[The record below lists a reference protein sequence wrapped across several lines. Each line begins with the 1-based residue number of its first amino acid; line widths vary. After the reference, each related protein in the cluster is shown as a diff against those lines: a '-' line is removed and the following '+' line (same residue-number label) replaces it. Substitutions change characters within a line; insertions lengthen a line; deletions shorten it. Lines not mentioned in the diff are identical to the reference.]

1 MGTLTEIESA
11 TESLPKEQQRELLLF
26 LLERLRADGSPLPE
40 PRVFSDEQ
48 MKAWMDEDEADMRR
62 FQAGV

>member
-11 TESLPKEQQRELLLF
+11 TELLPKEQQRELLLF
-26 LLERLRADGSPLPE
+26 LLERLRADGPPLPE

-48 MKAWMDEDEADMRR
+48 MKAWMDEDEADMWR
-62 FQAGV
+62 FQAGT

>member
-11 TESLPKEQQRELLLF
+11 AALLPREQQRELYLL
-26 LLERLRADGSPLPE
+26 LLARLLADGPPMPA

-48 MKAWMDEDEADMRR
+48 LKAWMDED
-62 FQAGV
+62 